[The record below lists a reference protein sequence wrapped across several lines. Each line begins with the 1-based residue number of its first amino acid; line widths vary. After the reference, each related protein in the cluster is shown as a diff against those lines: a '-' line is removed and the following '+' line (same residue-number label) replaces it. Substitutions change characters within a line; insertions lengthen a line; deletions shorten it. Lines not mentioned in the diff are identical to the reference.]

1 MISLNATLLVQ
12 VTLFLIL
19 LFILNRLMIQPLHR
33 LILER
38 EAFFKQKREQLAAV
52 HEDIRRLADDYEARL
67 RQAEREARQNQLGVR
82 KTAGDEAR
90 QLVDRTQEQVAAIHD
105 KVRSEVAQ
113 ELAKARRMI
122 AEQAQLLSASVA
134 EKVLG
139 RRI

>member
-1 MISLNATLLVQ
+1 MISLNATIFVQ

-38 EAFFKQKREQLAAV
+38 EAFFREKRDELAAV

-67 RQAEREARQNQLGVR
+67 RQAEREARTSQLSVR
-82 KTAGDEAR
+82 KTAGEEAR
-90 QLVDRTQEQVAAIHD
+90 QLVDRTQEQVAAIHE

-113 ELAKARRMI
+113 ELAKARQAI

-139 RRI
+139 RQV